1 MERTAILR
9 MIRVFVSLFVYQR
22 LTGFPSSKFNRLF
35 TIIYAEH
42 SSWMLARCGMNY
54 AAG

>member
-1 MERTAILR
+1 MERAGILR
-9 MIRVFVSLFVYQR
+9 NIRVLVSLFFYQR
-22 LTGFPSSKFNRLF
+22 LTGFPSYKFNRLF
-35 TIIYAEH
+35 TIIYVEH